1 MVSNHSIND
10 YFYARPFLSTP
21 GLTGIEEVINCI
33 ANVAFKVVPARGS
46 CLWRG
51 SYSHLIIIHRHSSK
65 LFLDASAIFVVAS
78 KIKSC
83 DYFFVCEWMACNC
96 ACLVFVELV
105 YPKKITEINRKGNA
119 LFLRSCEPA
128 CWREGVVTVFG

>member
-83 DYFFVCEWMACNC
+83 DYFLC
-96 ACLVFVELV
+96 ASGWLATVPV
-105 YPKKITEINRKGNA
+105 
-119 LFLRSCEPA
+119 LFLWSWFIQRKLQRSTEK
-128 CWREGVVTVFG
+128 GMLFS